1 MPTLTYDGQSFSW
14 NGRRLWLVGVNLEY
28 ALLARERWHDAIA
41 SLRQMGFN
49 TIRASVPWCLHEV
62 RRGRFDFA
70 GGLDLA
76 AFARECRAQGMHLVL
91 RIGPVVGEPFD
102 GGGLPAWLA
111 SEPGAKPRQ
120 VNDVYL
126 RRVSELFRAIAEQ
139 VAPLQATMS
148 QSGGAFAGSLAGD
161 GGPLVAVQVEH
172 AWTCGNE
179 TAGASYFAELLRF
192 ARECGFTV
200 PVLTANGLWV
210 SAEGCIEVWEGWN
223 DLFAHLRQLQ
233 SVQAGA
239 PRLVEIREEA
249 ARAAGMGAAM
259 PSNGSKRGGKSGKSV
274 ISEPHWSIGMD
285 FLSRMG
291 QILAAGGQPILP
303 GVQRTDRSNAVPA
316 LLDAGGR
323 PDPALRSLRRMV
335 SFANHFGHVY
345 ADADATAQTT
355 VQAPDAL
362 QPGGFSV
369 VVVEG
374 RAGRVNFVFRGPDGA
389 QGERH
394 DATTLI
400 TKEGGR
406 LQVELGDAPVGWYL
420 FDVSLHGRATL
431 DWCNVSPFALI
442 DRSILVLQGP
452 AGARCALSIDG
463 GELTFTLPEE
473 GAGAKPVVLQH
484 QGMVIVG
491 CNQTQIDATVVEGRA
506 LVVGAERVLADGAV
520 ELASGFSQAVRV
532 SRDGKVSVIGT
543 TRAPRKPALKA
554 LEGWLTAG
562 CDEYTHGTSDRFAT
576 LHAPASLAGC
586 GAYDGWGWYRLQWKN
601 GKGDVLLPGA
611 AGLMHGWLDGKPM
624 GVLSERAMP
633 LKISA
638 GQHSLAALVKQGGRS
653 AAAASAGEATGLS
666 RPMHVVNPL
675 SMKASVVEAPTLD
688 PFKASEFIQ
697 GYAPGR
703 AMAAHAAKFVF
714 QQRGKEPIVLDAP
727 GEAVHAL
734 VVLNG
739 KPHRVIDWTGAIG
752 DALVLDMAV
761 KATPKTPARH
771 GLQAGANEL
780 LLIPFHAERAQVE
793 RLAKGVRMFAS
804 VQVLDAGEAKWSFAK
819 WQPPAVGSRDWSPVK
834 SAKTVKAGEPRWFM
848 ACFEGPKGSGEA
860 GARAVG
866 GKGTAAKGTT
876 PTETDAPIELLC
888 TGLGRGHVFVNGE
901 LVGGYDLPAGRDTVT
916 LPAERLGESNT
927 LVIFDAEG
935 QMPVDVRIRR

>member
-49 TIRASVPWCLHEV
+49 TIRASVPWCMHEA
-62 RRGRFDFA
+62 RRGKFDFA
-70 GGLDLA
+70 NGLDLS
-76 AFARECRAQGMHLVL
+76 AFARECRAQGMHLLL
-91 RIGPVVGEPFD
+91 RIGPVAGEPFD

-111 SEPGAKPRQ
+111 SEPGVKPRQ

-126 RRVSELFRAIAEQ
+126 KRVSELFRAIAEQ
-139 VAPLQATMS
+139 VAPLQATMT
-148 QSGGAFAGSLAGD
+148 QSGGAFAGSLASD
-161 GGPLVAVQVEH
+161 GGPLVAVQIEH

-179 TAGASYFAELLRF
+179 TAGAAYFAELLRF

-210 SAEGCIEVWEGWN
+210 SAEGCVEVWEGWN

-233 SVQAGA
+233 NVQPDA

-249 ARAAGMGAAM
+249 ARAAGMGATPAKKTSRHATAVRAQ
-259 PSNGSKRGGKSGKSV
+259 PG
-274 ISEPHWSIGMD
+274 WSIGMD

-316 LLDAGGR
+316 LLDASGR

-374 RAGRVNFVFRGPDGA
+374 KAGRVNFVFRGPDA
-389 QGERH
+389 HQGERH
-394 DATTLI
+394 DSTTLI
-400 TKEGGR
+400 TREGGR
-406 LQVELGDAPVGWYL
+406 LHVELGDAPVGWYL
-420 FDVSLHGRATL
+420 FGVSLHGRATL
-431 DWCNVSPFALI
+431 DWCNTSPFALI

-463 GELTFTLPEE
+463 GELSFTLPEDA
-473 GAGAKPVVLQH
+473 AGARPVVLQH

-491 CNQTQIDATVVEGRA
+491 CNQRQVDATVVEGRS
-506 LVVGAERVLADGAV
+506 LVVGVERVLADGAV
-520 ELASGFSQAVRV
+520 ELAPGFTQAVRV
-532 SRDGKVSVIGT
+532 ARDGKVSVIGA
-543 TRAPRKPALKA
+543 TRAPRKPAVKA

-562 CDEYTHGTSDRFAT
+562 CQEYTQGTSDRFAT

-624 GVLSERAMP
+624 GLLSERTMP

-638 GQHSLAALVKQGGRS
+638 GQHALSALVRQGGRT
-653 AAAASAGEATGLS
+653 AAAASAGQCTGLS
-666 RPMHVVNPL
+666 RPMHVVQPL
-675 SMKASVVEAPTLD
+675 SMKTSVVEAPTLD

-703 AMAAHAAKFVF
+703 AMSAHAVKVAC

-739 KPHRVIDWTGAIG
+739 KPHAVIDWSGAIG

-771 GLQAGANEL
+771 GLQSGANEL
-780 LLIPFHAERAQVE
+780 LLIPFHGERAQVE
-793 RLAKGVRMFAS
+793 RMAKSVRAFAS
-804 VQVLDAGEAKWSFAK
+804 VQVLDASEAKWSFAK
-819 WQPPAVGSRDWSPVK
+819 WQPPTAGSAEWTPLK
-834 SAKTVKAGEPRWFM
+834 SVRTAKAGEPRWFL
-848 ACFEGPKGSGEA
+848 ACFEGPKDASKS
-860 GARAVG
+860 G
-866 GKGTAAKGTT
+866 GKGGAKAGE
-876 PTETDAPIELLC
+876 PASGASASSDAPVELLC
-888 TGLGRGHVFVNGE
+888 DGLSRGHVFVNGE

-935 QMPVDVRIRR
+935 LVPGEVRVSR